1 MERGGGGLHLRAVGL
16 RPATLC
22 LEAVGRPCGRW
33 DAQSWPL
40 SPQLLVTAIP
50 PPPPSLPFP
59 AFPLQPTPPT
69 SPLLSASPESSPAR
83 TTAASRSAGNAT
95 GTTTA
100 WITATRRPSCAV
112 RNASAGGSGGWGGQ
126 WAGPER
132 VPPPTDQHT
141 CPSDRFKCKNNRC
154 IPNRWLCDGDNDCGN
169 NEDESNSTCSGEE
182 LCGGQLWGGW
192 GGLFLTSPWVLT
204 VLCLS
209 VCPAQPG
216 PAPPT
221 SSPAPAGAASPS
233 PGRAT
238 WMTTAGT
245 ARMNP
250 HRVVSG
256 GPSGVGSWGLWGGG
270 GGSWLC

>member
-1 MERGGGGLHLRAVGL
+1 MPCVTPPRGDRGAGGDNEPV
-16 RPATLC
+16 
-22 LEAVGRPCGRW
+22 
-33 DAQSWPL
+33 L
-40 SPQLLVTAIP
+40 SMSP
-50 PPPPSLPFP
+50 PP
-59 AFPLQPTPPT
+59 QT
-69 SPLLSASPESSPAR
+69 STLVPRTASSAR
-83 TTAASRSAGNAT
+83 TTAASPTAGCAM

-100 WITATRRPSCAV
+100 GTTRMSPTPRARV
-112 RNASAGGSGGWGGQ
+112 RSSVGGSFG
-126 WAGPER
+126 
-132 VPPPTDQHT
+132 
-141 CPSDRFKCKNNRC
+141 
-154 IPNRWLCDGDNDCGN
+154 
-169 NEDESNSTCSGEE
+169 
-182 LCGGQLWGGW
+182 GGW

-245 ARMNP
+245 ARMNL

-256 GPSGVGSWGLWGGG
+256 GPSGVGSWGLEGRG

>member
-1 MERGGGGLHLRAVGL
+1 MPRQQRRLQQPLLGHAAGPAVRLRRGSDPGSGFCHLRGYGFPGGVMGMERGGGGLHLRAVGL

-112 RNASAGGSGGWGGQ
+112 RNASAGGSGGWGG
-126 WAGPER
+126 AM
-132 VPPPTDQHT
+132 
-141 CPSDRFKCKNNRC
+141 
-154 IPNRWLCDGDNDCGN
+154 
-169 NEDESNSTCSGEE
+169 
-182 LCGGQLWGGW
+182 
-192 GGLFLTSPWVLT
+192 
-204 VLCLS
+204 
-209 VCPAQPG
+209 
-216 PAPPT
+216 
-221 SSPAPAGAASPS
+221 
-233 PGRAT
+233 GR
-238 WMTTAGT
+238 
-245 ARMNP
+245 
-250 HRVVSG
+250 S
-256 GPSGVGSWGLWGGG
+256 
-270 GGSWLC
+270 